1 MSFAIFK
8 GETSVKDLVSRLF
21 RLPDKT
27 AKTAKQAAD
36 ALLKANP
43 QLREISKVPVGTVI
57 DIPANA
63 FPLNPS
69 EEAPSSVARQVA
81 IARQAQQS
89 LYLLD
94 QKLADI
100 DARAA
105 DGANAFLALAQSK
118 QAQALVQ
125 NSPDLKEQAPNLIA
139 SAQSLT
145 KAVKAQQDARST
157 TVADFQNRLQMIP
170 PTKS

>member
-27 AKTAKQAAD
+27 AKTAKQVSD
-36 ALLKANP
+36 ALLRANP
-43 QLREISKVPVGTVI
+43 QLTDISKVPVGTVI
-57 DIPANA
+57 DIPADA
-63 FPLNPS
+63 PPLNPS
-69 EEAPSSVARQVA
+69 EEAPSSVSRQVA
-81 IARQAQQS
+81 IVRQAQQS

-94 QKLADI
+94 QRLADI
-100 DARAA
+100 DVRAA
-105 DGANAFLALAQSK
+105 DGANAFVALAQSK

-139 SAQSLT
+139 SAQSLSR
-145 KAVKAQQDARST
+145 AVKAQQDARRA
-157 TVADFQNRLQMIP
+157 TVADFQNRLQILP
-170 PTKS
+170 QTKS